1 MIPKKIPGAISK
13 ANVCDSY
20 DFERDLSPLNH
31 SHKFRYQI
39 DHPLSTYIS
48 RRWSIWEYM
57 MNEGGDRRDRDE

>member
-39 DHPLSTYIS
+39 DHPLST
-48 RRWSIWEYM
+48 
-57 MNEGGDRRDRDE
+57 